1 MSFSPKELD
10 YLQDTDFLLT
20 KQQITAKMHRLLEA
34 TQERLQTI
42 VTTLDFAF
50 PAAADITK
58 GKISKGEQYR
68 QLPYLVL
75 DFPKLFSR
83 ADVFAFRTMFWW
95 GNEFSCT
102 LLLAEESWQK
112 HHASIAQG
120 LPLLTKDTAKQWYIG
135 VYQTPWEHHFGE
147 DNYLPLASFSPQALQ
162 QHLQKMPFLKL
173 SCRLPLSNWQQL
185 PTFASEC
192 FAEAMGILSSR

>member
-1 MSFSPKELD
+1 MTFSKKELD

-20 KQQITAKMHRLLEA
+20 KQQITTKVYGLLET
-34 TQERLQTI
+34 TQESLKA
-42 VTTLDFAF
+42 VSDSLDFAF
-50 PAAADITK
+50 PAGVDHIR

-102 LLLAEESWQK
+102 MLLAEASWNK
-112 HHASIAQG
+112 YRANIAQSVPSLG
-120 LPLLTKDTAKQWYIG
+120 ADWYIG
-135 VYQTPWEHHFGE
+135 VHQTPWEHHFGE
-147 DNYLPLASFSPQALQ
+147 DNYLPLASFSPKALQ

-173 SCRLPLSNWQQL
+173 SCKLSLNQWQQL
-185 PTFASEC
+185 PAFASER
-192 FAEAMGILSSR
+192 FMEVMGLLSSP